1 MFLHLEKVPVPM
13 KLVYEL
19 SVALENDP
27 EYIKVV
33 QALTLNKSRPF
44 MGLKGTYGLYGSAK
58 WWNSIRTGVMPLRH
72 VSGVIV
78 RTFWAGQ
85 DTPDG
90 HNSFNFRCDTGEVV
104 SESFYANNPE
114 DCALFKVGCRV
125 EILYAI
131 DEYKEPSFNDGS
143 GMVLEMAVS
152 I

>member
-1 MFLHLEKVPVPM
+1 MFLHLEKALVPM

-19 SVALENDP
+19 RVELENDP
-27 EYIKVV
+27 EYIKIV

-44 MGLKGTYGLYGSAK
+44 MGLKGTYGLYGTEK
-58 WWNSIRTGVMPLRH
+58 WWHNIRTRVMPLRH
-72 VSGVIV
+72 VSCIITE
-78 RTFWAGQ
+78 TFWGNQ

-90 HNSFNFRCDTGEVV
+90 HNSFNFIDKNGSEEF
-104 SESFYANNPE
+104 ESFYANNPK
-114 DCALFKVGCRV
+114 DLALFKVGARV
-125 EILYAI
+125 EMLYAI

>member
-1 MFLHLEKVPVPM
+1 MFLHLEKALVPM

-19 SVALENDP
+19 RVKLENDP
-27 EYIKVV
+27 EYIKIV

-58 WWNSIRTGVMPLRH
+58 WWNNIRTGVMPLRH

-78 RTFWAGQ
+78 RTFWGGQ
-85 DTPDG
+85 DTPGADNCFDLISEDG
-90 HNSFNFRCDTGEVV
+90 DVIF
-104 SESFYANNPE
+104 ESFYANNLE
-114 DCALFKVGCRV
+114 DWALFKVGCRV